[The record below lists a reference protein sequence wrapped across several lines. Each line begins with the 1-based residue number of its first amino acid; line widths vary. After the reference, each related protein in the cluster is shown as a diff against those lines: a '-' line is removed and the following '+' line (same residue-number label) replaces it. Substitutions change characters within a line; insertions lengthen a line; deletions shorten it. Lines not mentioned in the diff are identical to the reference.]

1 MRHLHSLA
9 VLTMLLPSS
18 GAIASAMLDE
28 ESHTSQR
35 IREILLKNPEIIR
48 DVIIELNK
56 RDSEAKRQQI
66 AKIIEEEKAALYETH
81 RGYTIGDE
89 NASIAVVA
97 LFDYNCS
104 FCKSALSPL
113 SEISREYGVK
123 ILVKDYPV
131 LGADSI
137 EASKIALAAHKLLS
151 RQGFEEFHRR
161 LLAIKGSI
169 GKEAALALAS
179 ETGLSRNDLEDLA
192 QGFQAD
198 FNETV
203 RIAEKLGVK
212 GTPTFMI
219 GDTLFSG
226 LGDLEALKS
235 SIRAMQKCGRAMC

>member
-1 MRHLHSLA
+1 MRHLYRLAAVTMALASSLA
-9 VLTMLLPSS
+9 
-18 GAIASAMLDE
+18 GATTRAE
-28 ESHTSQR
+28 ESITSQR
-35 IREILLKNPEIIR
+35 IREILLNEPEIIR

-66 AKIIEEEKAALYETH
+66 AKSILEERAAIYEAH
-81 RGYTIGDE
+81 NGYVIGDE

-131 LGADSI
+131 LGTDSV

-151 RQGFEEFHRR
+151 KQDFENFHRR
-161 LLAIKGSI
+161 LLAVRGSI
-169 GKEAALALAS
+169 GKESALALAS
-179 ETGLSRNDLEDLA
+179 ETGLSRDALEDLA
-192 QGFQAD
+192 PTFQAD

-203 RIAEKLGVK
+203 RIAQKLGVK
-212 GTPTFMI
+212 GTPTFMV

-226 LGDLEALKS
+226 LGDLEALRS
-235 SIRAMQKCGRAMC
+235 SVRAMQECGRAMC

>member
-1 MRHLHSLA
+1 MRHLRSLA
-9 VLTMLLPSS
+9 VLTMLISSS
-18 GAIASAMLDE
+18 GVIASVMLDE
-28 ESHTSQR
+28 ESITSQR
-35 IREILLKNPEIIR
+35 IREILLKDPEIVR
-48 DVIIELNK
+48 DVIVELNK

-66 AKIIEEEKAALYETH
+66 AKIIQEEKVAIYETH
-81 RGYTIGDE
+81 RGYIIGDE